1 MASKRTN
8 FSPESTQR
16 TVKFLRDIIY
26 ERIKLFIRMIID
38 ILALK
43 ASAQPASSAELYP

>member
-16 TVKFLRDIIY
+16 TVKFLRDIIRTY
-26 ERIKLFIRMIID
+26 
-38 ILALK
+38 K
-43 ASAQPASSAELYP
+43 AVYPNDNRHSSTES